1 MNVDAAARA
10 AAKAVDRST
19 TRLDPVTGLD
29 DLLRRHRRQPLR
41 RVAAAAAVALLVA
54 ATAIWTGLALRRTP
68 VPTLAPITRFG
79 AGPSPIGVTATP
91 GAVWVLDND
100 SNTMS
105 RVDPNTA
112 RVTATVS
119 PRLPEGRDGNLLFTI
134 SAEGRLWVVSELL
147 PPKSDDTAISVI
159 DPATGQTVNRFEVG
173 GPISLE
179 GVTDGGFQA
188 IYGDVAV
195 GSGAVWVSL
204 QRQDEVRRFD
214 PATGRLVDT
223 VPLPKPTA
231 LAVDDGTVWVGSADG
246 RLRSIDVASGR
257 VTVRATTTTMVPR
270 IQVGQGGVWLMTIDG
285 RVLRVNPR
293 TGRVV
298 AQVPGDFTAA
308 DLAVGP
314 EGVWVYDPQR
324 GAVLRIDPGTNR
336 VTRTIPVAAW
346 PLRASGVETTLAHIL
361 AVGNGAVWVLDLP
374 TDTMVRVDPYR

>member
-10 AAKAVDRST
+10 AAKAIDRSA

-54 ATAIWTGLALRRTP
+54 AAAIWTGLALRRTP
-68 VPTLAPITRFG
+68 VPTLAPITRFR
-79 AGPSPIGVTATP
+79 ASPSPASVAVTP
-91 GAVWVLDND
+91 GAVWVLDVND

-105 RVDPNTA
+105 RVDPSTA
-112 RVTATVS
+112 RVAPTAS
-119 PRLPEGRDGNLLFTI
+119 PRLPERRDGRLLFAI
-134 SAEGRLWVVSELL
+134 SAEGRLWVVSAIYA
-147 PPKSDDTAISVI
+147 PKDDTAISAI
-159 DPATGQTVNRFEVG
+159 DPATGQTVTTFEVG
-173 GPISLE
+173 GVVSLE
-179 GVTDGGFQA
+179 AVSPDNAQV

-204 QRQDEVRRFD
+204 QRQNEVRRFD
-214 PATGRLVDT
+214 SATGRLVDGIK
-223 VPLPKPTA
+223 LPKPTA

-257 VTVRATTTTMVPR
+257 VKVRATTTTMVTR

-285 RVLRVNPR
+285 NVLRVNRR
-293 TGRVV
+293 TGRVT
-298 AQVPGDFTAA
+298 QVPSDFTAT
-308 DLAVGP
+308 DLAAGP
-314 EGVWVYDPQR
+314 EGIWVYDPQR

-336 VTRTIPVAAW
+336 VARTIPVAAY
-346 PLRASGVETTLAHIL
+346 PLRAGGAENTLGHIL
-361 AVGNGAVWVLDLP
+361 AVGNGAVWVLDKP